1 VVEFEA
7 VIDVPSVVSSQFTT
21 VPFKSLFTGLITSV
35 ETNGE
40 LARAEV
46 LMIVNVVELTLISD
60 VC

>member
-1 VVEFEA
+1 MVEA
-7 VIDVPSVVSSQFTT
+7 VIKVPKSSQFTT
-21 VPFKSLFTGLITSV
+21 VPFKSLFTELITSV

-46 LMIVNVVELTLISD
+46 LIKVNVVEFTLITE